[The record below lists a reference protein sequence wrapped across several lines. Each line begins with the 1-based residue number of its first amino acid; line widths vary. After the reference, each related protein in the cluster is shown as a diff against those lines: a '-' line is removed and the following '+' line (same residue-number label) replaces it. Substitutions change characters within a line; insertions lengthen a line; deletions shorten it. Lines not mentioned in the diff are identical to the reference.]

1 MAHVGGVIASAILGV
16 VSKQIMSAIKGQIKL
31 QWNFVSDLQKMRSSL
46 QTVEALL
53 EDAER
58 RSITDLAVRL
68 WLGRLKDAMYEI
80 SHMIDDFEV
89 NSEPAAQKWYPQTTV
104 SRLKMANKMKNMREQ
119 LKGITEDRIPFTF
132 MQETAPRVQEVCYNR
147 ETTAAV
153 TEARVVGRDK
163 EKLEI
168 MARLS
173 GSITKEITILPIYG
187 IGGIGKTT
195 MAQLVF
201 KDSEFKEYSRV
212 WVYVSE
218 TFDLKKIGNSIIS
231 QLSNSNSQYTD
242 LQMIENNLQTHL
254 SVKSVLIILD
264 DLWER
269 EPHQLER
276 LKTMLELGEGS
287 KVVVVVTTR
296 DEYIAQKN
304 QTVGPYKLAPL
315 TDDICWT
322 IIKDKTSFEARTDRA
337 LLELVG
343 MDIAK
348 KCAGLA
354 LAARSIGYMLD
365 SMEFDEWVSVNNS
378 ELWDVLASEGYSP
391 HHVHASLLLSYR
403 SMSSYLKLCFGY
415 CAIFPKGH
423 FIAKEVLVHQW
434 IALGLVEPLRALSNK
449 YSSDK
454 YINQLLG
461 MSFLEQPK
469 LPWLGDDGS
478 IFFIM
483 HDLVHDLARSVM
495 ADEIDIDVP
504 TCRYAWLTD
513 QRKLFNSAVIPL
525 AKIRALHFHD
535 PGNFQLNGDAFSPA
549 KCLRVLDLSRYCTQ
563 ELPDSIGQLKQLRYL
578 DASWKLNFSVS
589 PPESIRIPKA
599 LGALTKLQYLN
610 LSRRRELIG
619 LPKVI
624 SKLMELRYLN
634 ISTCTGYH
642 SLGIPSANQTFIDC
656 IGALPNLE
664 QLDLSLNNYGFSVP
678 ESFSSLKKLNLY
690 GCNRIASIPENVAK
704 VDIQRLF
711 GLLEPVGNEN
721 IVFNVREGYSE
732 SSSTLFFLNHTNP
745 NVLHIFNLE
754 NVKSVEEA
762 RSIRLMEKQ
771 NIESLSLLWCRRV
784 DYLKHMELLTEL
796 VPPINVKHLRIIGYV
811 DAIFPYWVMD
821 ISKYLPN
828 LVSLEMSHSPCSSL
842 PPLVQLPNLREIIL
856 GNMSNLQ
863 EFNTTYS
870 MGEDGANE
878 LSLPKLEYLKM
889 YKCPKLRIK
898 PCPPRAEYWHVSQCD
913 NVLSSWGECASS
925 TSASSS
931 SSPVNKLEVKY
942 SSLPLHKWRLLHN
955 LPGLSDLTIA
965 YCNDLTISPEIG
977 RAFTSLESLS
987 LEFNSLQNLP
997 EWFSQLTS
1005 LRQLN
1010 LKGMHYLQKLHLNLR
1025 QPTQLQYLNLDN
1037 CDTLVLLPQ
1046 WLGGLTL
1053 LKTLEIRF
1061 CKSIISLP
1069 ERLLIK
1075 LQELRISNCPQLYE
1089 CLSAE
1094 AKDEYEVIQM
1104 ECSRFRMPALKL
1116 F

>member
-31 QWNFVSDLQKMRSSL
+31 QWNFASDLQKMRSSL

-89 NSEPAAQKWYPQTTV
+89 NSEPDAQKWYPQTTV
-104 SRLKMANKMKNMREQ
+104 LRLKMANKMKNMRGQ

-173 GSITKEITILPIYG
+173 GSITKVITILPIYG

-201 KDSEFKEYSRV
+201 KDSEFKEYSR
-212 WVYVSE
+212 
-218 TFDLKKIGNSIIS
+218 
-231 QLSNSNSQYTD
+231 
-242 LQMIENNLQTHL
+242 MIENNLQTHL

-296 DEYIAQKN
+296 DEYIAQKI

-423 FIAKEVLVHQW
+423 FIAKEDLVHQW

-525 AKIRALHFHD
+525 AKIRALH
-535 PGNFQLNGDAFSPA
+535 
-549 KCLRVLDLSRYCTQ
+549 
-563 ELPDSIGQLKQLRYL
+563 
-578 DASWKLNFSVS
+578 
-589 PPESIRIPKA
+589 
-599 LGALTKLQYLN
+599 
-610 LSRRRELIG
+610 
-619 LPKVI
+619 LPK
-624 SKLMELRYLN
+624 K
-634 ISTCTGYH
+634 
-642 SLGIPSANQTFIDC
+642 
-656 IGALPNLE
+656 
-664 QLDLSLNNYGFSVP
+664 
-678 ESFSSLKKLNLY
+678 
-690 GCNRIASIPENVAK
+690 GC
-704 VDIQRLF
+704 
-711 GLLEPVGNEN
+711 
-721 IVFNVREGYSE
+721 
-732 SSSTLFFLNHTNP
+732 
-745 NVLHIFNLE
+745 
-754 NVKSVEEA
+754 
-762 RSIRLMEKQ
+762 
-771 NIESLSLLWCRRV
+771 
-784 DYLKHMELLTEL
+784 
-796 VPPINVKHLRIIGYV
+796 
-811 DAIFPYWVMD
+811 
-821 ISKYLPN
+821 
-828 LVSLEMSHSPCSSL
+828 
-842 PPLVQLPNLREIIL
+842 PPLYIIKQR
-856 GNMSNLQ
+856 S
-863 EFNTTYS
+863 
-870 MGEDGANE
+870 
-878 LSLPKLEYLKM
+878 
-889 YKCPKLRIK
+889 
-898 PCPPRAEYWHVSQCD
+898 H
-913 NVLSSWGECASS
+913 
-925 TSASSS
+925 
-931 SSPVNKLEVKY
+931 
-942 SSLPLHKWRLLHN
+942 
-955 LPGLSDLTIA
+955 
-965 YCNDLTISPEIG
+965 
-977 RAFTSLESLS
+977 
-987 LEFNSLQNLP
+987 
-997 EWFSQLTS
+997 
-1005 LRQLN
+1005 
-1010 LKGMHYLQKLHLNLR
+1010 
-1025 QPTQLQYLNLDN
+1025 
-1037 CDTLVLLPQ
+1037 DTLAGASAQASPKE
-1046 WLGGLTL
+1046 TKKE
-1053 LKTLEIRF
+1053 LKR
-1061 CKSIISLP
+1061 K
-1069 ERLLIK
+1069 
-1075 LQELRISNCPQLYE
+1075 
-1089 CLSAE
+1089 
-1094 AKDEYEVIQM
+1094 
-1104 ECSRFRMPALKL
+1104 
-1116 F
+1116 